1 MYVCI
6 FITLE
11 NACVVYLLNSDSQ
24 NHTLQ
29 DLTPYTTYTVSVRS
43 HSTLTTGPFGTSQD
57 ITTLEDGKFQG
68 KKNHLASFGRLP
80 NF

>member
-1 MYVCI
+1 MH
-6 FITLE
+6 
-11 NACVVYLLNSDSQ
+11 CVVYLLNSDSQ

-68 KKNHLASFGRLP
+68 KKIALQVLEGCQIFNWLF
-80 NF
+80 